1 MELFLRSRRAGQ
13 GIKAWGLSNCC
24 DWPRNSRLKGAWPVL
39 RHRTPK
45 SGKEPL
51 RYSSPLSVYVIPEKR
66 GDKRSSFANTC
77 WLVFQCFTLRMNR
90 YPTNVAL
97 YPLAPSMLK
106 KVNCS
111 GASFK
116 WASSLRGSSWWS
128 SYFLRSS
135 IITKC
140 SLPAHIYHEM
150 EDQFIFIQSL
160 SGPSLDWQ
168 GAVILWETCMAL
180 DLTLKF

>member
-1 MELFLRSRRAGQ
+1 MLDREQAFLCLILWKMP
-13 GIKAWGLSNCC
+13 GILDTLPPVG
-24 DWPRNSRLKGAWPVL
+24 PGA
-39 RHRTPK
+39 RTSWNPPW
-45 SGKEPL
+45 E
-51 RYSSPLSVYVIPEKR
+51 RV
-66 GDKRSSFANTC
+66 SFFTIL
-77 WLVFQCFTLRMNR
+77 LVFQCFTLRMNR

-140 SLPAHIYHEM
+140 SLPARIYHEM